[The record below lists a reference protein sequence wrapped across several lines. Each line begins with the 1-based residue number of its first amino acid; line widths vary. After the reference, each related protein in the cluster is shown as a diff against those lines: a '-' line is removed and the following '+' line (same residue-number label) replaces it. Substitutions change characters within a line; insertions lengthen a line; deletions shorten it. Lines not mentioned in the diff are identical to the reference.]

1 MNPFSKATLDLPKLA
16 TVWRRDKF
24 NGNERFNPL
33 FYKLVVPFP
42 LDSSP
47 ESLVAVL
54 ILDDG
59 NSSTICICHPAQPPV
74 ATNFSIGRGMEPSL
88 YLADVAFFNGKL
100 YGVAFDN
107 ELVVFEIDYDL
118 GRKLK
123 ISATGCIINS
133 VDDLRDRPQSLSSE
147 EVYTEMEYLVQYCG
161 ISSSM
166 LW

>member
-1 MNPFSKATLDLPKLA
+1 MPHLRPAPLHAAVACGGGARAGVHSL
-16 TVWRRDKF
+16 RRLWPARGF
-24 NGNERFNPL
+24 PCPWITHQNPL
-33 FYKLVVPFP
+33 F
-42 LDSSP
+42 
-47 ESLVAVL
+47 AVL
-54 ILDDG
+54 ILDD
-59 NSSTICICHPAQPPV
+59 ICHPAQPPV

-123 ISATGCIINS
+123 ISATECIINS